1 MQNLIEIE
9 DLKIQFYS
17 SQLQQRFD
25 ATFNTFDQK
34 PETLEKR
41 ERLYRDLFNEE
52 FQIIKQSC
60 ASKIVDKQEAAL
72 VSCDYSAW
80 MIAWLYLSWEMVF
93 EELELLQLLM
103 VQESKEK
110 NKYLN
115 STLPGKQKNYKEI
128 VLLLEKLEQNPEMID
143 SSEKSY
149 YEKNKSDLEEEIKV
163 IKQEIL
169 DTELILKNIEKHPI
183 DAINLIRNFI
193 FFIRGSIS
201 RNELTFL
208 SDIDF
213 GYCVNNSSE
222 NFLDYKIIQEL
233 IKRFDALMQKL
244 SIDSA
249 GLYFELIGDDLT
261 RFNDTKSIYTIPT
274 ILEGKPVIGNPLIL
288 SQLKEQFHE
297 ICLKPKLIKYLNNQY
312 KNASTQIYELAEIK
326 NGNGGIRHLQTALWS
341 IMICYNL
348 DQGST
353 RFLLNYL
360 KKSNQITAQDVNHNQ
375 IAIQFYLELRNFK
388 FLSSDTLNNK
398 LNDDILDHNTL
409 ENYLKLSNRF
419 ENIDQLN
426 QQIIFCIQS
435 VLSLSEAVRK
445 QIQSMC
451 YNEAIH
457 RLVLIKNYSDNCIIE
472 YQPIASNQGLSWLVN
487 QKRQQDKQIKK
498 LFSHPL
504 ELIELLL
511 NISQTG
517 GRFDKTLERK
527 LADNFDQLIKIVKKL
542 ENSDI
547 TSFLRKAFVAPHT
560 SDVVAQMWD
569 IMYFDS
575 HSGQIKSLLG
585 LFIPEADQMRYL
597 RRNVEIH
604 EYPLCVHSNETLK
617 TVEYELKAIRNNDP
631 ELLGFLNEDSVFAL
645 KWSCLFHDIG
655 KINPELNHE
664 KSGPEIAIRILDRLD
679 WKPSRRILSLIRLLV
694 EHHQSVVKFS
704 RLSTYT
710 EIGINKYL
718 ELAERDPR
726 RVLLLYLIN
735 VSDYKSVN
743 RMFRQKAANIDNIF
757 QETMEIFHQLKNR
770 ATGKTVTNLVNSFL
784 DGKVI
789 EAKNQVAI
797 ISLLQRCIAENIKS
811 VFLEPLFG
819 ISKQEYNAVSKN
831 TDRLNNLINVYSQS
845 FEDISAKKT
854 LLIEFS
860 NIITKNIS
868 IESFET
874 ILCHH
879 FPNWD
884 WFFNTIPNRLILSLT
899 DEELSHQ
906 LSKFSLNHSKRL
918 KISIIKGEAGEY
930 DALLFRA
937 SDLKVQKKLAF
948 ILNQKNINIENGKIN
963 HVQYLSGESGVV
975 GFLHFST
982 TGSYELSAQDLE
994 ASIENLK
1001 IPAPKSEIIQDTDS
1015 QIYISHYQ
1023 DEERGYIVKETSQN
1037 NFVRSSGL
1045 LHYVK
1050 ISTSDQRYRF
1060 FKILKTMEDIGI
1072 VVKQSTITTIGSQ
1085 INDYFIFDDEEFQSL
1100 DLKKLQDQ
1108 LEENLKLNYE

>member
-1 MQNLIEIE
+1 MQNLIEAE

-17 SQLQQRFD
+17 NQLQQKFD
-25 ATFNTFDQK
+25 ATFNSSDQK
-34 PETLEKR
+34 PEALEKR
-41 ERLYRDLFNEE
+41 ERLYCDLFREA
-52 FQIIKQSC
+52 FQKIKQSC

-72 VSCDYSAW
+72 VSGDYSAW
-80 MIAWLYLSWEMVF
+80 TIAWLYLSWQVVF
-93 EELELLQLLM
+93 EELEQLQGLIAH
-103 VQESKEK
+103 ESGEK
-110 NKYLN
+110 NYYLN
-115 STLPGKQKNYKEI
+115 STLPGKQANYKKI
-128 VLLLEKLEQNPEMID
+128 SLLLEKLEQNPEMID

-149 YEKNKSDLEEEIKV
+149 YEKNRSDLEKEITV

-169 DTELILKNIEKHPI
+169 DTELTLKNIEKHPVDI
-183 DAINLIRNFI
+183 SKLLQNFI
-193 FFIRGSIS
+193 FFIRGSLS

-213 GYCVNNSSE
+213 GYCVNNASE
-222 NFLDYKIIQEL
+222 NLLDYKIIQEL
-233 IKRFDALMQKL
+233 IKRFEALIQKL

-261 RFNDTKSIYTIPT
+261 RFNNTKSIYTIPT
-274 ILEGKPVIGNPLIL
+274 ILESKPLIGNPLIL
-288 SQLKEQFHE
+288 SQLKEQFHD

-312 KNASTQIYELAEIK
+312 NNASFQIYELAEIK
-326 NGNGGIRHLQTALWS
+326 NGIGGIRHLQTALWS

-348 DQGST
+348 DQAST

-360 KKSNQITAQDVNHNQ
+360 RKSNQITTQDVEHTQ

-388 FLSSDTLNNK
+388 FLLSDTLRTK
-398 LNDDILDHNTL
+398 LNDDILDHDTL

-419 ENIDQLN
+419 ENSDQLN

-435 VLSLSEAVRK
+435 VLSLSKVVRE
-445 QIQSMC
+445 QIQSMS
-451 YNEAIH
+451 YNETIH
-457 RLVLIKNYSDNCIIE
+457 RLVLVKNYSDNCIIE
-472 YQPIASNQGLSWLVN
+472 YQPIGSNPELSWLVN
-487 QKRQQDKQIKK
+487 QKRQQDKQIKR

-517 GRFDKTLERK
+517 GRLDTTLEKK
-527 LADNFDQLIKIVKKL
+527 LADNFNQLIKIVNKL

-547 TSFLRKAFVAPHT
+547 TSFLRDAFLAPHT
-560 SDVVAQMWD
+560 SDTIAQMWD
-569 IMYFDS
+569 IMCFDNQ
-575 HSGQIKSLLG
+575 SGKITSLLG
-585 LFIPEADQMRYL
+585 LFIPEADQMRFL
-597 RRNVEIH
+597 RRNTEIH

-617 TVEYELKAIRNNDP
+617 TVEYELKAIKNSDP
-631 ELLGFLNEDSVFAL
+631 ELLRFLNEDSIFAL
-645 KWSCLFHDIG
+645 KWSCLFHDVA
-655 KINPELNHE
+655 KIYPELNHE
-664 KSGPEIAIRILDRLD
+664 KSGPEIAISILDRLD

-757 QETMEIFHQLKNR
+757 QETMEIFHQLKNH
-770 ATGKTVTNLVNSFL
+770 ATGKTVTKLVNSFL
-784 DGKVI
+784 DDKVI

-797 ISLLQRCIAENIKS
+797 ISLLQRSIAEDIES
-811 VFLEPLFG
+811 VFLKPLSG
-819 ISKQEYNAVSKN
+819 ISKQEHKTLGKN
-831 TDRLNNLINVYSQS
+831 SDRLNNLINIYSQS
-845 FEDISAKKT
+845 FEDIPVKKT
-854 LLIEFS
+854 ILIEFS
-860 NIITKNIS
+860 NILTKNIS
-868 IESFET
+868 IESFEI
-874 ILCHH
+874 ILCTH

-884 WFFNTIPNRLILSLT
+884 WFFNAIPNRLILSLT
-899 DEELSHQ
+899 GEELSYQ

-930 DALLFRA
+930 DALLFRT
-937 SDLKVQKKLAF
+937 SDLKIQKKLAF

-982 TGSYELSAQDLE
+982 TGSYEISAQDLE

-1001 IPAPKSEIIQDTDS
+1001 IPAPKPEVIQETDS

-1023 DEERGYIVKETSQN
+1023 DEERGYVVKEISQN
-1037 NFVRSSGL
+1037 KFVRSSGL

-1085 INDYFIFDDEEFQSL
+1085 INDYFIFDDKEFKSL